1 MVTGRGIIVICSTVL
16 TDSPSSQYKNA
27 GCAFL
32 AKKLAE
38 SNKIDASWI
47 FTESDHGKG
56 SMDGVG
62 ARVFQIAVTG
72 GGRFPLPPVRGIR
85 NFTGGV
91 FLLGE
96 GDLRS

>member
-47 FTESDHGKG
+47 FTETDHGKG
-56 SMDGVG
+56 PMDGVG

-72 GGRFPLPPVRGIR
+72 GGKFPPPPSGG
-85 NFTGGV
+85 NQKFYWGSFFTG
-91 FLLGE
+91 
-96 GDLRS
+96 